1 MRSILVSV
9 LVNVG
14 DVVMMTSALDLI
26 RRRFPETRLAVL
38 ARPEAAEILTG
49 NPVVD
54 KLIVYPYRSGSF
66 FSGLGPVLRQLRAGR
81 HDVFLSL
88 DRRPRG
94 ALLAILAGVSGRLG
108 PDRLFAGSRPRS
120 WTRML
125 FTRTVRMSPEE
136 CSGSL
141 VEMFQLVV
149 RRLFH
154 INDRGRI
161 TLPPVGPE
169 TAAKVAGWLDQ
180 AGGRPV
186 IGLCVKTNDPGKTW
200 PAAGFAALLARL
212 KAELNPF
219 IYVTGAPGDAPY
231 VRDLLASFDSGGVL
245 NLAGQTRLMD
255 LVGLAARSDLFI
267 SLDNGTAHLAANSG
281 LPRLICL
288 LVATTPD
295 ILRDSLS
302 QAHFITVSGQG
313 AEPDQLRREA
323 GQIFQAAAGWLKGE

>member
-14 DVVMMTSALDLI
+14 DVVMMTSALDLL

-38 ARPEAAEILTG
+38 ARPEAAEILAG

-54 KLIVYPYRSGSF
+54 ELIIYPYRSGSF

-94 ALLAILAGVSGRLG
+94 AILAILSGISGRLG
-108 PDRLFAGSRPRS
+108 PDRLFAGSRPRF
-120 WTRML
+120 WTRPL
-125 FTRTVRMSPEE
+125 LTRTVRMSPEE
-136 CSGSL
+136 CAGSL

-161 TLPPVGPE
+161 TLPPVEPE
-169 TAAKVAGWLDQ
+169 TAAKVAGWL
-180 AGGRPV
+180 AGAEGRPIV
-186 IGLCVKTNDPGKTW
+186 GLCVKTNDPGKTW
-200 PAAGFAALLARL
+200 PASGFAALLARL
-212 KAELNPF
+212 KTELNPF
-219 IYVTGAPGDAPY
+219 IYITGAPGDGPY
-231 VRDLLASFDSGGVL
+231 VNDLLASFDSGGIL
-245 NLAGQTRLMD
+245 NLAGQTGLMD

-267 SLDNGTAHLAANSG
+267 TLDNGTAHLAAHSG
-281 LPRLICL
+281 LSRLICL
-288 LVATTPD
+288 LVTTTPD

-302 QAHFITVSGQG
+302 PARFFTVSGQG

-323 GQIFQAAAGWLKGE
+323 EQIFQMAAGWLKGE